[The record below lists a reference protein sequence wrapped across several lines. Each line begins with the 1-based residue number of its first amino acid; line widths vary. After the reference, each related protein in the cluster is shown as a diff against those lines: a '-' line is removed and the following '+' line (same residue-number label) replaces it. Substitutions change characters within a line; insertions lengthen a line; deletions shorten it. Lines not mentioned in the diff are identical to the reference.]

1 MIDLK
6 RPFSRRDFLVSL
18 SSFVAGASIGFVGS
32 RYWLFNYTE
41 PGKQYLLQRKEEDL
55 ARRLMPPEGKAVS
68 IVFKDALKKLVE
80 AGVID
85 LEKWNTLYSKR
96 RMEAPDWIA
105 TALLSHSEHPIHFDE
120 ISAPFLLN
128 LLWALGISN
137 KTRFNERSPLRGK
150 RLPNFASTGG
160 WKLGREQNGAAYF
173 NQVSNVLLN
182 EEQEQLV
189 FEMAKGIYRPCCNN
203 STFFQD
209 CNHGSAMLGLLE
221 LGASQGKREAELY
234 SIALTANTYWFP
246 ESYVAIAHYFEDIEV
261 NRRLKDVPPRELLS
275 SLFSSARGFKI
286 NVLSNLE
293 RKILPGSKR
302 RGSSGRCSA

>member
-6 RPFSRRDFLVSL
+6 RLFSRRDFLIGL
-18 SSFVAGASIGFVGS
+18 SSFAAGASIGFVGS
-32 RYWLFNYTE
+32 RHWLFNYTE
-41 PGKQYLLQRKEEDL
+41 PGKQYLLQRKQEDL
-55 ARRLMPPEGKAVS
+55 ARRLLPPEGKGVS
-68 IVFKDALKKLVE
+68 LVFKDVLTKLVE

-85 LEKWNTLYSKR
+85 LEKWNTLYSNR
-96 RMEAPDWIA
+96 RMEVPDWIA
-105 TALLSHSEHPIHFDE
+105 TAFLSPSDHPLQFDTT
-120 ISAPFLLN
+120 SAPFLLN

-137 KTRFNERSPLRGK
+137 KTSFNERSPLRGE

-160 WKLGREQNGAAYF
+160 WRLGRENNGAAYF
-173 NQVSNVLLN
+173 NQVANILLN

-189 FEMAKGIYRPCCNN
+189 FEMAKDIYRPCCNN

-234 SIALTANTYWFP
+234 AIALTANTYWFP
-246 ESYVAIAHYFEDIEV
+246 GSYLAIARYFEDTQV
-261 NRRLKDVPPRELLS
+261 NRKLDEVPPRELLS
-275 SLFSSARGFKI
+275 SFFSSAQGFKT

-293 RKILPGSKR
+293 REFLPRSKG
-302 RGSSGRCSA
+302 RGSSGGCST

>member
-6 RPFSRRDFLVSL
+6 RAFSRRDVLISL
-18 SSFVAGASIGFVGS
+18 GSFVAGASIGFAGS
-32 RYWLFNYTE
+32 RHWLFHYTE
-41 PGKQYLLQRKEEDL
+41 PGKQYLLRRKQEDV
-55 ARRLMPPEGKAVS
+55 ARRLLPPEGKAVS
-68 IVFKDALKKLVE
+68 VVFKDALTKLVE

-105 TALLSHSEHPIHFDE
+105 TALLSPSDHPLQFDTT
-120 ISAPFLLN
+120 SAPFLLN

-137 KTRFNERSPLRGK
+137 KTGFNEQSPLRGE

-160 WKLGREQNGAAYF
+160 WRLGRENNGAAYF
-173 NQVSNVLLN
+173 NQVANIPLN

-189 FEMAKGIYRPCCNN
+189 FAMAKDIYRPCCNN

-234 SIALTANTYWFP
+234 AIALTANTYWFP
-246 ESYVAIAHYFEDIEV
+246 GSYLAIVRYFEEMQV
-261 NRRLKDVPPRELLS
+261 NRKLEDVPPRELLS
-275 SLFSSARGFKI
+275 SFFSSARGFKT

-293 RKILPGSKR
+293 RKVLPGSKG
-302 RGSSGRCSA
+302 RGNSGGCST